1 MSDRLG
7 LAFFTFAAAVSA
19 LAVWEHPSL
28 LAGLA
33 AAHNALMAVI
43 YAHRVPAHS
52 YDRIGLWLG
61 ILAALLP
68 FAGSASA
75 AVSLPALLAGVLGY
89 GLIFWSLLALGRRF
103 GIAPA
108 DRGLAVHGPYRWLR
122 HPMYLGE
129 LILRAALVCA
139 APLTW
144 SGAGLLLLLAGLQIA
159 RALREER
166 HIAGYP
172 AYASRVRYR
181 LLPGVW

>member
-7 LAFFTFAAAVSA
+7 LVFFTFAAVVSA

-28 LAGLA
+28 LGGLA
-33 AAHNALMAVI
+33 AAHNALLAVI
-43 YAHRVPAHS
+43 YARREPARS

-61 ILAALLP
+61 LLAALLP
-68 FAGSASA
+68 LAGPTPADISS
-75 AVSLPALLAGVLGY
+75 PALLAGLLGY
-89 GLIFWSLLALGRRF
+89 GLIFWSLLTLGRRF

-108 DRGLAVHGPYRWLR
+108 DRGLTVHGPYRCLR

-129 LILRAALVCA
+129 LILRAALVGA

-144 SGAGLLLLLAGLQIA
+144 TSAGLLLLLGGLQVA
-159 RALREER
+159 RALREEHR
-166 HIAGYP
+166 IEGYP
-172 AYASRVRYR
+172 AYAGQVRYR